1 MTAPATTWRAARDL
15 LVAGRRIRYGEHRDQ
30 AGDLRVP
37 AGSGPH
43 PVVVV
48 LHGGS
53 WGARWT
59 RHTTRPL
66 AGALHRLGVATWNV
80 EYRRIGRGGGW
91 PATLADTG
99 AAIDALADLDAALDL
114 AQVHLVGH
122 SAGGHLALWAAGR
135 PRLPDDFPGARP
147 RVLPASVLGLAPVTS
162 LFPGAAGLLGA
173 ERHAQPRRWALADPT
188 AMLPLGVPALLVHG
202 AEDRMI
208 PASSS
213 ERYAR
218 RARGLGDDVEV
229 LTLPGLGHADVIDP
243 RGPAWSHVAAWI
255 TARLAA
261 PGADA
266 RAAAS

>member
-1 MTAPATTWRAARDL
+1 MTDPSSTLRAVGDL
-15 LVAGRRIRYGEHRDQ
+15 VLAGRRVRYGEHRDQ
-30 AGDLRVP
+30 VGDLRVP
-37 AGSGPH
+37 AGPGPH

-99 AAIDALADLDAALDL
+99 AAIDALADLDAPLDL

-135 PRLPDDFPGARP
+135 PRLPGDFPGAGP
-147 RVLPASVLGLAPVTS
+147 RVLPGSVLGLAPVTS

-173 ERHAQPRRWALADPT
+173 ERHAQPRRWALADPS
-188 AMLPLGVPALLVHG
+188 AMLPLGIPGLLVHG
-202 AEDRMI
+202 AADRMI

-218 RARGLGDDVEV
+218 RARGLGDEIDVVTVPEA
-229 LTLPGLGHADVIDP
+229 GHADVIDP
-243 RGPAWSHVAAWI
+243 RGRAWPHVAAWI
-255 TARLAA
+255 TERVADR
-261 PGADA
+261 GADA